1 MKNRIYAL
9 SLFIGMLL
17 SVATA
22 NAKSANT
29 LSALVVPIAENTW
42 NAPPLQGQFAD
53 EVRFMIQQNNKYTLN
68 KWYCDAKQ
76 YQQQTETYID
86 FGGTTEHFIR
96 PAAHNAFTLAVSL
109 RLHVY
114 DASVT
119 NVSEKQARAVTL
131 RLIRS
136 LAYRH
141 KSNSPEGGW
150 GDQWQSALWASQVAQ
165 AAWLIWDKLP
175 DRDRELV
182 SRMVVHEAD
191 RFNNYTVPYY
201 RDLEGNIL
209 SKGDTKAEENAWNSN
224 ILAIATAMMPAHK
237 HYDRWMQKLI
247 ELQLSAHA
255 TPEDTKNTTRVDGI
269 PMNQLL
275 KGSNL
280 NSDGTVVNHDIIH
293 PDYMSTFMHNII
305 NGWMYKLAG
314 KDLLESSLY
323 NGDLVY
329 YALSQQQYD
338 GKTMYV
344 TTQNG
349 KASSELYFPQGN
361 DWGGKRQ
368 ANYWL
373 MDVIAHLYGWDRDAS
388 VKAINWAAVRNTE
401 MLAMLN
407 RDTTGQYYQAQ
418 SEDKFPSR
426 EAWFGS
432 HIAWGY
438 LGLWLYQNAPSV
450 TK

>member
-1 MKNRIYAL
+1 MKNIIYAL
-9 SLFIGMLL
+9 SLLVAVLL
-17 SVATA
+17 STATA
-22 NAKSANT
+22 KAKDTNT
-29 LSALVVPIAENTW
+29 LSALVVPIPSNTW
-42 NAPPLQGQFAD
+42 NTAPLQGKFAD
-53 EVRFMIQQNNKYTLN
+53 DIRFMIQQNNKYTLN

-109 RLHVY
+109 QLRVY

-119 NVSEKQARAVTL
+119 NVPEKQAWAITQ

-141 KSNSPEGGW
+141 RSNSSQDGW

-175 DRDRELV
+175 ICDRELV
-182 SRMVVHEAD
+182 SRMVVHESD
-191 RFNNYTVPYY
+191 RFINYTVPYY
-201 RDLEGNIL
+201 RDLNGNIL

-224 ILAIATAMMPAHK
+224 ILSIATVMMPTHK
-237 HYDRWMQKLI
+237 HYDLWMQKNI

-255 TPEDTKNTTRVDGI
+255 TPEDTKKTTRVDGI
-269 PMNQLL
+269 PLIQLL

-280 NSDGTVVNHDIIH
+280 NSDGTVVNHNIIH
-293 PDYMSTFMHNII
+293 PDYMSTFMHNVI
-305 NGWMYKLAG
+305 NGWMYKLAD

-329 YALSQQQYD
+329 FALSQQKYD

-344 TTQNG
+344 TTQSG
-349 KASSELYFPQGN
+349 KAS
-361 DWGGKRQ
+361 
-368 ANYWL
+368 
-373 MDVIAHLYGWDRDAS
+373 
-388 VKAINWAAVRNTE
+388 
-401 MLAMLN
+401 
-407 RDTTGQYYQAQ
+407 
-418 SEDKFPSR
+418 
-426 EAWFGS
+426 
-432 HIAWGY
+432 
-438 LGLWLYQNAPSV
+438 
-450 TK
+450 